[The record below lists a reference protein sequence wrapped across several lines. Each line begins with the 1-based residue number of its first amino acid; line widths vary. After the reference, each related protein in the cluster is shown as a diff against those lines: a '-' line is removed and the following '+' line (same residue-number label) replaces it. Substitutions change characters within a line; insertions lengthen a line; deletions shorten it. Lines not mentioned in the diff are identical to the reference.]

1 MDSLLL
7 QSLIVTHK
15 DRFLKDKNL
24 IDRDLLVN
32 IDPFLKSREVIF
44 LSGIRRSGKSSLMSL
59 IARQILGSGLTHK
72 ENILFINFEDER
84 FINFTVDDFD
94 RLYQSYIQIDN
105 PGGMKYLF
113 FDEIQN
119 IPFWER
125 WINRLYEFE
134 EVKIFI
140 TGSNASL
147 LASSVSFSLTGRN
160 RQLGVHPFS
169 FVEFLRFQGI
179 NIGAREMLLGENISA
194 IKRAFDLYLSLGGFP
209 EIIKN
214 QDVML
219 ADQYFKDIIHRD
231 VISRYNIRNVK
242 EIRELCLYL
251 ISNSGTLLSY
261 EALRKTMN
269 AKNATTV
276 KNYLNILQDVYMI
289 RALSIYDFSVKKQ
302 IFNPDKYY
310 ITDLGFYHAVGFKFS
325 QNLGKLLENIV
336 FEQLDRE
343 YADLYYWKSAR
354 GKEVDFLVRQQSGIS
369 HAFQVTYAL
378 TAENRERELAGLEAV
393 VTELGKPA
401 RMILTWDQE
410 ELITTDSGEIQVLP
424 VWKWLTK
431 GVTRDRKS

>member
-1 MDSLLL
+1 
-7 QSLIVTHK
+7 
-15 DRFLKDKNL
+15 
-24 IDRDLLVN
+24 
-32 IDPFLKSREVIF
+32 
-44 LSGIRRSGKSSLMSL
+44 
-59 IARQILGSGLTHK
+59 
-72 ENILFINFEDER
+72 
-84 FINFTVDDFD
+84 
-94 RLYQSYIQIDN
+94 
-105 PGGMKYLF
+105 MKYLF

-119 IPFWER
+119 IPYWER

-147 LASSVSFSLTGRN
+147 LASSVSSALTGRN

-179 NIGAREMLLGENISA
+179 STGTREMLLGENISA

-231 VISRYNIRNVK
+231 VISRYSIRNVK
-242 EIRELCLYL
+242 EIKELCLYL
-251 ISNSGTLLSY
+251 ISNSGSLLSY

-325 QNLGKLLENIV
+325 QNLGKHLENIV
-336 FEQLDRE
+336 FEQLARE
-343 YADLYYWKSAR
+343 FTDIYYWKSAR
-354 GKEVDFLVRQQSGIS
+354 GKEVDFLVRQQSGIT

-378 TAENRERELAGLEAV
+378 TTENRERELAGLESV
-393 VTELGKPA
+393 VTELGQPA
-401 RMILTWDQE
+401 RIILTWDQE

-424 VWKWLTK
+424 VWKWLVKNMTEK
-431 GVTRDRKS
+431 IVNRKS

>member
-24 IDRDLLVN
+24 INRDLLLD

-59 IARQILGSGLTHK
+59 IARQLLDSGLAHK

-105 PGGMKYLF
+105 PMGMKYLF

-147 LASSVSFSLTGRN
+147 IASSVSFALTGRN

-169 FVEFLRFQGI
+169 FVEFLGFQGI
-179 NIGAREMLLGENISA
+179 GMGTREMLLGEHISA

-242 EIRELCLYL
+242 EIKELCLYL

-325 QNLGKLLENIV
+325 QNIGKLLENIV
-336 FEQLDRE
+336 FEQLARE
-343 YADLYYWKSAR
+343 YADIYYWKSAR

-393 VTELGKPA
+393 VTELGQPE

-431 GVTRDRKS
+431 ERDT